1 MLMSTDPRRRP
12 LRVNRCEKN
21 EDPKEKMK
29 RRVISFFFMAIV
41 LFLWYYSTINIDT
54 FISTH
59 SPDLIYGNALS
70 AVNMAS
76 VFIVYTYFIYEIIQP
91 SRFNMKIS
99 IAVLAVLFAF
109 LIFTITL
116 LNY

>member
-1 MLMSTDPRRRP
+1 MIMSAEPKRRP

-21 EDPKEKMK
+21 EDPKERMK

-41 LFLWYYSTINIDT
+41 LFLWYYSTVNIDA
-54 FISTH
+54 FISSH
-59 SPDLIYGNALS
+59 SPDMISGNALYAINS
-70 AVNMAS
+70 AS
-76 VFIVYTYFIYEIIQP
+76 VFIIYTYFIYEIIQP

-99 IAVLAVLFAF
+99 IAVLAGLFAF